1 MNESVATVSAPRP
14 SAAEAVIRV
23 RDVRK
28 SYGSVKAVDGVS
40 FEVAPGEIFGLLGPN
55 GAGKTTTMEMIEG
68 LHQPDAGTIE
78 VLGLD
83 VRRNASQIKHR
94 IGVQLQ
100 TAALYPQ
107 LTVEELLGLFGSFY
121 ARQRPVDRVLEDLEL
136 GEKRDAQTKTL
147 SGGQRQRLSVALA
160 LINDPEVVFLDE
172 PTTGLD
178 PAARQGL
185 WQVVRR
191 MQGEGRTILM
201 TTHYMEEA
209 EALCDRLAIMDHGRI
224 LDIGTVDALIGRRF
238 QERGVRFLRRDAPPD
253 EQLRGLAGVTRVVEE
268 DDEVVLF
275 TRDVPATVGALLEL
289 TTRAG
294 TEPAD
299 LMIRRGEPRGRVPRP
314 DRPGAARLMRGL
326 VALTAANLRSFIAR
340 SRRAVLDVR
349 SSRSSSSSCSG
360 RSLRAGARTT
370 ASAGST
376 RTARRRRRCCARRS
390 SRTRRSSSRTGR
402 SRNRASACPRATWT
416 GSS

>member
-1 MNESVATVSAPRP
+1 VRQSVATARAPRP
-14 SAAEAVIRV
+14 DAAGAVIRV
-23 RDVRK
+23 GDVRK
-28 SYGSVKAVDGVS
+28 AYGSVQAVDGVS

-68 LHQPDAGTIE
+68 LHPPDAGTIE

-107 LTVEELLGLFGSFY
+107 LSVEELLSLFGSFY
-121 ARQRPVDRVLEDLEL
+121 ARQRPVDQVLEDLDL
-136 GEKRDAQTKTL
+136 GEKRGAQTKTL

-160 LINDPEVVFLDE
+160 LVNDPEVVFLDE

-191 MQGEGRTILM
+191 MQAEGRTILL

-224 LDIGTVDALIGRRF
+224 LDMGTVDELIGRRF
-238 QERGVRFLRRDAPPD
+238 QERGVRFLRRDAPPE

-275 TRDVPATVGALLEL
+275 TKDVPGTVGALLEL

-299 LMIRRGEPRGRVPRP
+299 LMIRRASLEDV
-314 DRPGAARLMRGL
+314 
-326 VALTAANLRSFIAR
+326 F
-340 SRRAVLDVR
+340 LD
-349 SSRSSSSSCSG
+349 
-360 RSLRAGARTT
+360 L
-370 ASAGST
+370 
-376 RTARRRRRCCARRS
+376 
-390 SRTRRSSSRTGR
+390 TGR
-402 SRNRASACPRATWT
+402 ALRD
-416 GSS
+416 